1 MAKIRKSTLIPIALL
16 VYLAVMATI
25 GWRNWQA
32 GQLTTR
38 YYFGMVAITL
48 LCIILLHFSLR
59 RRERL
64 RDLRDREDDTRNANQ
79 SKTTNQ

>member
-1 MAKIRKSTLIPIALL
+1 MAKIRKSTIIPIALL

-32 GQLTTR
+32 GQLTTL
-38 YYFGMVAITL
+38 YYFGLVAITL

-64 RDLRDREDDTRNANQ
+64 RDQREREGDTRNADK
-79 SKTTNQ
+79 SE

>member
-16 VYLAVMATI
+16 VYLAVMAII

-32 GQLTTR
+32 GQLTTL

-64 RDLRDREDDTRNANQ
+64 RDRRDREDDTRNANQ